1 MIELYIK
8 SLEQQID
15 DLKSLGCSNELII
28 KKLKRKYKSKT
39 FNKQTKNMNEIIAF
53 LLFNKKIHID
63 GREIKFSKEI

>member
-15 DLKSLGCSNELII
+15 DLKNLGCSNELII

-39 FNKQTKNMNEIIAF
+39 CNKQTKNMNEIIAF
-53 LLFNKKIHID
+53 LLFDKKILID
-63 GREIKFSKEI
+63 GRFIKFSKEI